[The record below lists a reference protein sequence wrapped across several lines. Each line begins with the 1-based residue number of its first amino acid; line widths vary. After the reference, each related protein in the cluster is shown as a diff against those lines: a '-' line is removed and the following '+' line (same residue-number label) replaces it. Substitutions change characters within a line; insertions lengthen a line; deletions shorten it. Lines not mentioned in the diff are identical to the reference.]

1 MVPILHD
8 RGKYWTIWAETFR
21 VHTNFSRRFQWKH
34 SGRPQTLDLTQT
46 ASQIFWIFGF
56 LTTTTTP
63 TTTKNQTQNPN
74 NLRWCLSQIKGL
86 GPSGVLPLESPRKMS
101 MNAES
106 FSPYSPIFVPIAKN
120 RYQNLVRNPILG
132 LTLPHPHPG
141 MKKQQI

>member
-46 ASQIFWIFGF
+46 ASQIFLIFYLFFGKI
-56 LTTTTTP
+56 P
-63 TTTKNQTQNPN
+63 NKNPG
-74 NLRWCLSQIKGL
+74 WCLSQIKGL
-86 GPSGVLPLESPRKMS
+86 GPSGVLPLESFRKVS

-106 FSPYSPIFVPIAKN
+106 FSPYSPSPYRAKLVPKTSPRPN
-120 RYQNLVRNPILG
+120 FWVQLPPPNSRGSPPILG
-132 LTLPHPHPG
+132 SHSRVSPIPF
-141 MKKQQI
+141 